1 MWPPSWTSDDGMT
14 AHVDIRNIVRAGDSR
29 IVLLIVDGLGGYPHP
44 DTGRSE
50 LEAARLPNLDA
61 LARESACGLTVPV
74 AHGITPGSG
83 PGHLALLGYD
93 PVRHNVG
100 RGVLEALGV
109 GVDLGAEDAA
119 ARGNFCIVD
128 NGGRLVDRRA
138 GRISSERGAELAD
151 LLNRIEQTHSNI
163 SVHGVRGHR
172 FVAVFH
178 GAGSN
183 LEASD
188 TDPGLV
194 GCPPL
199 ESQPLT
205 GDSGELASA
214 VNAFAARASHAL
226 KDSEAQAVVLRGI
239 SSPTPL
245 APFGDRYMLHPA
257 AIAAYPMYRG
267 LARLVGMEVL
277 DTGDD
282 FGHEVATLGAA
293 FESGKHDF
301 FFLHYKPAD
310 AAGEDGDFDAKV
322 ETLEALDSKIPE
334 VVQLE
339 PDVLVVAGDHSTPA
353 VVGGHSWHPVP
364 LAVRSRLTR
373 GDGVPEFTERAVR
386 DGSLGTIA
394 ATSVMTLAL
403 AHGARLNKFGP

>member
-1 MWPPSWTSDDGMT
+1 MT
-14 AHVDIRNIVRAGDSR
+14 TQIDIRKIARTGDSR
-29 IVLLIVDGLGGYPHP
+29 IILLIADGLGGYPHP

-74 AHGITPGSG
+74 ALGITPGSG

-93 PVRHNVG
+93 PVRHHVG
-100 RGVLEALGV
+100 RGVMEALGV
-109 GVDLGAEDAA
+109 GLDLAIEDAA

-128 NGGRLVDRRA
+128 NIGRLVDRRA
-138 GRISSERGAELAD
+138 GRISSERGAALAD
-151 LLNRIEQTHSNI
+151 LLDRTEQSHGKI

-172 FVAVFH
+172 FVAVFR

-183 LEASD
+183 LEVTD
-188 TDPGLV
+188 TDPGLD
-194 GCPPL
+194 GCRPL
-199 ESQPLT
+199 RSEPLT
-205 GDSGELASA
+205 EDSGELAAA
-214 VNAFAARASHAL
+214 VNAFAARAGHAL

-245 APFGDRYMLHPA
+245 PSFADRYMLHPA

-267 LARLVGMEVL
+267 LAKLAGMEVL

-282 FGHEVATLGAA
+282 FGQEIATLSAA
-293 FESGKHDF
+293 FSAGSHDF

-310 AAGEDGDFDAKV
+310 SAGEDGDFEAKV
-322 ETLEALDSKIPE
+322 EALEALDSKIPAIL
-334 VVQLE
+334 QLK
-339 PDVLVVAGDHSTPA
+339 PDVLIVAGDHSTPA
-353 VVGGHSWHPVP
+353 VLGGHSWHPVP
-364 LAVRSRLTR
+364 IAVSSRLTR

-386 DGSLGTIA
+386 DGSLGTMA

-403 AHGARLNKFGP
+403 AHGGRLNKYGP

>member
-1 MWPPSWTSDDGMT
+1 MT
-14 AHVDIRNIVRAGDSR
+14 TQFDIRRIARAGESR
-29 IVLLIVDGLGGYPHP
+29 IILLIADGLGGYPHP

-74 AHGITPGSG
+74 APGITPGSG

-93 PVRHNVG
+93 PVRHHVG
-100 RGVLEALGV
+100 RGVMEALGV
-109 GVDLGAEDAA
+109 GLDLAEEDAA

-128 NGGRLVDRRA
+128 NVGRLVDRRA

-151 LLNRIEQTHSNI
+151 LLDRIERSHGEV

-172 FVAVFH
+172 FVAVFR

-183 LEASD
+183 LEVTD
-188 TDPGLV
+188 TDPGLE
-194 GCPPL
+194 GCRPL
-199 ESQPLT
+199 RSEPLT
-205 GDSGELASA
+205 ENSGDLAAA
-214 VNAFAARASHAL
+214 VNAFAARAGHAL
-226 KDSEAQAVVLRGI
+226 KDSQAQAVVLRGI

-245 APFGDRYMLHPA
+245 PSFADRYMLHPA

-267 LARLVGMEVL
+267 LAKLAGMEVL

-282 FGHEVATLGAA
+282 FGQEIATLSAA
-293 FESGKHDF
+293 FSTGSHDF

-310 AAGEDGDFDAKV
+310 AAGEDGDFEAKV
-322 ETLEALDSKIPE
+322 EAMEALDSKIPAIL
-334 VVQLE
+334 QLE
-339 PDVLVVAGDHSTPA
+339 PDVLIVAGDHSTPA

-364 LAVRSRLTR
+364 IAVNSKLTR

-386 DGSLGTIA
+386 DGSLGTMA
-394 ATSVMTLAL
+394 ATSVMALAL
-403 AHGARLNKFGP
+403 AHGGRLNKYGP

>member
-1 MWPPSWTSDDGMT
+1 MT
-14 AHVDIRNIVRAGDSR
+14 TQFDIRRIARAGESR
-29 IVLLIVDGLGGYPHP
+29 IILLIADGLGGYPHP

-74 AHGITPGSG
+74 APGITPGSG

-93 PVRHNVG
+93 PVRHHVG
-100 RGVLEALGV
+100 RGVMEALGV
-109 GVDLGAEDAA
+109 GLDLAEEDAA

-128 NGGRLVDRRA
+128 NLGRLVDRRA

-151 LLNRIEQTHSNI
+151 LLDRIERSHGEV

-172 FVAVFH
+172 FVAVFR

-183 LEASD
+183 LEVTD
-188 TDPGLV
+188 TDPGLE
-194 GCPPL
+194 GCRPL
-199 ESQPLT
+199 RSEPLT
-205 GDSGELASA
+205 ENSGDLAAA
-214 VNAFAARASHAL
+214 VNAFAARAGHAL
-226 KDSEAQAVVLRGI
+226 KDSQAQAVVLRGI

-245 APFGDRYMLHPA
+245 PSFADRYMLHPA

-267 LARLVGMEVL
+267 LAKLAGMEVL

-282 FGHEVATLGAA
+282 FGQEIATLSAA
-293 FESGKHDF
+293 FSTGSHDF

-310 AAGEDGDFDAKV
+310 AAGEDGDFEAKV
-322 ETLEALDSKIPE
+322 EAMEALDSKIPAIL
-334 VVQLE
+334 QLE
-339 PDVLVVAGDHSTPA
+339 PDVLIVAGDHSTPA

-364 LAVRSRLTR
+364 IAVNSKLTR

-386 DGSLGTIA
+386 DGSLGTMA
-394 ATSVMTLAL
+394 ATSVMALAL
-403 AHGARLNKFGP
+403 AHGGRLNKYGP

>member
-1 MWPPSWTSDDGMT
+1 MT
-14 AHVDIRNIVRAGDSR
+14 TQFDIRRIARAGESR
-29 IVLLIVDGLGGYPHP
+29 IILLIADGLGGYPHP

-61 LARESACGLTVPV
+61 LARKSACGLTVPV
-74 AHGITPGSG
+74 APGITPGSG

-93 PVRHNVG
+93 PVRHHVG
-100 RGVLEALGV
+100 RGVMEALGV
-109 GVDLGAEDAA
+109 GLDLAEEDAA

-128 NGGRLVDRRA
+128 NLGRLVDRRA

-151 LLNRIEQTHSNI
+151 LLDRIERSHGEV

-172 FVAVFH
+172 FVAVFR

-183 LEASD
+183 LEVTD
-188 TDPGLV
+188 TDPGLE
-194 GCPPL
+194 GCRPL
-199 ESQPLT
+199 RSEPLT
-205 GDSGELASA
+205 ENSGDLAAA
-214 VNAFAARASHAL
+214 VNAFAARAGHAL
-226 KDSEAQAVVLRGI
+226 KDSQAQAVVLRGI

-245 APFGDRYMLHPA
+245 PSFADRYMLHPA

-267 LARLVGMEVL
+267 LAKLAGMEVL

-282 FGHEVATLGAA
+282 FGQEIATLSAA
-293 FESGKHDF
+293 FSTGSHDF

-310 AAGEDGDFDAKV
+310 AAGEDGDFEAKV
-322 ETLEALDSKIPE
+322 EAMEALDSKIPAIL
-334 VVQLE
+334 QLE
-339 PDVLVVAGDHSTPA
+339 PDVLIVAGDHSTPA

-364 LAVRSRLTR
+364 IAVNSKLTR

-386 DGSLGTIA
+386 DGSLGTMA
-394 ATSVMTLAL
+394 ATSVMALAL
-403 AHGARLNKFGP
+403 AHGGRLNKYGP